1 MNARTLATLLLVAAA
16 GCSVDNSASVRLAAV
31 CFPPTPSDTG
41 LCAYAA
47 TCDAVWLS
55 NLAVD
60 TTYVPTGGT
69 LYWPIQV
76 DNQRP
81 SNATPDGA
89 TNTATAFITGY
100 KIAYTSSTVSIPE
113 VTLEDT
119 TRTVPSAGTTVVAIP
134 VIPVSVA
141 TVLGATAGLIAEV
154 RAEIRATGH
163 YGDGTTFETGP
174 FSVQV
179 EVRNGPGGWSPATC
193 ADPLQ
198 HVTGYCPQPGQSSIY
213 ACK

>member
-16 GCSVDNSASVRLAAV
+16 GCSVDNNASVRISAV
-31 CFPPTPSDTG
+31 CYPPTPSETG
-41 LCAYAA
+41 ACAYSA

-69 LYWPIQV
+69 LYWPLQV

-81 SNATPDGA
+81 GNATPDGA

-100 KIAYTSSTVSIPE
+100 KIVYSSSTVSIPE

-119 TRTVPSAGTTVVAIP
+119 TRTVPASGSTVLSVPI
-134 VIPVSVA
+134 VPVSVA
-141 TVLGATAGLIAEV
+141 TLLGATAGLLAEV

-179 EVRNGPGGWSPATC
+179 NVVNGGWLGATC

-198 HVTGYCPQPGQSSIY
+198 HVTGYCPQPGQSSIF

>member
-1 MNARTLATLLLVAAA
+1 MNVRTLATLLLVAAA
-16 GCSVDNSASVRLAAV
+16 GCSVDNNASVRISAV
-31 CFPPTPSDTG
+31 CYPPTPSDTG
-41 LCAYAA
+41 GCAYSA

-69 LYWPIQV
+69 LYWPLQV

-81 SNATPDGA
+81 ANSTPDGA

-100 KIAYTSSTVSIPE
+100 KIAYTSSTVSIPQ

-119 TRTVPSAGTTVVAIP
+119 TRTVPANGSTVLSVPI
-134 VIPVSVA
+134 VPVSVA
-141 TVLGATAGLIAEV
+141 TLLGATAGLLAEV

-179 EVRNGPGGWSPATC
+179 NVVNGGWLGATC

-198 HVTGYCPQPGQSSIY
+198 HVTGYCPQPGQSSTF